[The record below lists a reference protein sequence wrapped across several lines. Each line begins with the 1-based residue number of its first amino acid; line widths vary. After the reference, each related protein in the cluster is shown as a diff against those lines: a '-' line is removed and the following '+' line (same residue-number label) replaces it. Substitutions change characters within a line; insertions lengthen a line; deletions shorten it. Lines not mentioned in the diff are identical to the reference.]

1 MYSKDVLYLIM
12 ANIKDSK
19 YEKIISGINVANLNL
34 NINSPEQLK
43 NLLCNVNKFM
53 TNRLENLGGKE
64 CLKWFLKNMKKYQT
78 LLIIM
83 SFYNKNSSTYKEEII
98 RNLSE
103 YSHKTI
109 LQIIDEALL
118 KKYIIYK
125 KSAENGDNKKK
136 LIEPSSELLIAY
148 INWNIK
154 HISNYSNAV
163 KNIIK

>member
-1 MYSKDVLYLIM
+1 MGVLYLIM
-12 ANIKDSK
+12 SITKDAK
-19 YEKIISGINVANLNL
+19 YEKIISKINLTNLNL
-34 NINSPEQLK
+34 KINSPEQLK

-53 TNRLENLGGKE
+53 TKRLENLGGEE

-83 SFYNKNSSTYKEEII
+83 SLYSKNSSTYKEEII
-98 RNLSE
+98 KNLST

-125 KSAENGDNKKK
+125 KNAENGDNKKK

-148 INWNIK
+148 INWNIR
-154 HISNYSNAV
+154 HITNYSNAV

>member
-1 MYSKDVLYLIM
+1 MGVLYLIM
-12 ANIKDSK
+12 SITKDTK
-19 YEKIISGINVANLNL
+19 YEKIISKINLTNLNL
-34 NINSPEQLK
+34 KINSPEQLK
-43 NLLCNVNKFM
+43 NLLYNVNKFM
-53 TNRLENLGGKE
+53 TKRLENLGGEE

-83 SFYNKNSSTYKEEII
+83 NLYSKNSSTYKEEII
-98 RNLSE
+98 KNLNT

-125 KSAENGDNKKK
+125 KNAENGDNKKK

-148 INWNIK
+148 INWNIR
-154 HISNYSNAV
+154 HISNYSKAV